1 MRRTGSFILLLA
13 LLGSSCAQKEKLR
26 IPASSDP
33 KNTKLETPPETWQEH
48 WFEHKELVKRVYY
61 NDEVAVYYD
70 DDTPRDISWPW
81 RKANDAWKYV
91 KKTYGNFGEDPRL
104 YVVLHTGK
112 LSGGHP
118 ASYFDASHDNRNM
131 VDLGSTSWRDSTG
144 WNLDA
149 YIHEIGHIVEGASHG
164 VKGSPAFGIW
174 RDSKWMEIFNYD
186 VYVNLGWKKEA
197 ESVYQSCMATK
208 DNFPRPNTT
217 WFKDWF
223 YPIYQNYGQRVVLQ
237 RFFTLLA
244 ANFPQKDIALGKEYT
259 RGMNYGE
266 FIHFWS
272 GAAKTDLKALALQAF
287 GDKDDRGNSW
297 LSQLEKAKTD
307 FPAIKY

>member
-1 MRRTGSFILLLA
+1 MIRKTLPFLLLIG
-13 LLGSSCAQKEKLR
+13 LSSTACAQKKSELAPKTNEQKL
-26 IPASSDP
+26 PA
-33 KNTKLETPPETWQEH
+33 PPETWQEH
-48 WFEHKELVKRVYY
+48 WFEHNQLVKRVYY
-61 NDEVAVYYD
+61 NDEVAMYYD
-70 DDTPRDISWPW
+70 DDMPRDITWPI

-91 KKTYGNFGEDPRL
+91 KKTYGNYGADPRL
-104 YVVLHTGK
+104 FVILHTGK
-112 LSGGHP
+112 YGGGHP
-118 ASYFDASHDNRNM
+118 ATYFDDNHDNRNM

-186 VYVNLGWKKEA
+186 VYVNLGWTTAA
-197 ESVYQSCMATK
+197 ETVYKSCMATK
-208 DNFPRPNTT
+208 DDFPRANTY

-223 YPIYQNYGQRVVLQ
+223 FPIYQKHGQRVVLQ
-237 RFFTLLA
+237 RFFELLA
-244 ANFPQKDIALGKEYT
+244 ANFPKRDIALGKEYT

-272 GAAKTDLKALALQAF
+272 GAAKADLKELALAAF
-287 GDKDDRGNSW
+287 GEKDDKGKDW
-297 LSQLEKAKTD
+297 LPQLEAAKIA